1 MTLTATGL
9 IGASLIG
16 CLCNVPEAVVVYG
29 GVSMLVGCHGLVI
42 EVRGIA
48 HFGFDMCPGNR
59 FRQMNE

>member
-1 MTLTATGL
+1 MLTVTGL
-9 IGASLIG
+9 IGALLIG
-16 CLCNVPEAVVVYG
+16 GLGNASEATVVCG
-29 GVSMLVGCHGLVI
+29 GASMLVGCHGLVI